1 MSQLAARDLNDVLA
15 VGRTALEC
23 DNLQDL
29 QEKTF
34 HLMEDCVGS
43 SSAVYLGI
51 SGNDGAW
58 NFESGLTYGVPNEG
72 LRVWCANY
80 QDVDPFVARFL
91 EKPANDSTVVV
102 SSEIM
107 PNAEFVRTKFYREF
121 LQPQSIYHVMVL
133 GLVKHGRPI
142 GVFGLH
148 RRDGA
153 PAFSKKEV
161 IKANLLSPYL
171 SAAVQK
177 IRASDRADER
187 ELIIDALAADN
198 PHTSVVIL
206 DSNGIPICDFG
217 NAADLLQRPPGAGSA
232 AGPLELPGEII
243 KRCEQMKRTIG
254 GQDDS
259 EFREEFN
266 VEQPGGELLNVR
278 IRPHDCGA
286 QGLRFLVYLG
296 TGEAGV
302 IQDEQL
308 NRFKLTTRQI
318 DIVKLVS
325 LGMTNPEI
333 SDRLCISARTV
344 QNHLRS
350 IYIKVNVHNRT
361 SLVSKL
367 ARR

>member
-34 HLMEDCVGS
+34 RLMEDCVGS

-58 NFESGLTYGVPNEG
+58 NFESGLAYGVPNDG
-72 LRVWCANY
+72 PSVWCANY
-80 QDVDPFVARFL
+80 QDIDPFVARFL
-91 EKPANDSTVVV
+91 EEPANDSTVVV

-107 PNAEFVRTKFYREF
+107 PHAELVRTRFYREF
-121 LQPQSIYHVMVL
+121 LRPQSVYHVMIL

-148 RRDGA
+148 RPDGT
-153 PAFSKKEV
+153 PAFSKRE
-161 IKANLLSPYL
+161 ITKASLLSPYL

-187 ELIIDALAADN
+187 ELIIEALAADN
-198 PHTSVVIL
+198 PHTCVVIL

-217 NAADLLQRPPGAGSA
+217 NAADLLQHPADNGSA
-232 AGPLELPGEII
+232 VGPLQLPGEIVNRCHQL
-243 KRCEQMKRTIG
+243 KRAMG
-254 GQDDS
+254 GQDNN

-266 VEQPGGELLNVR
+266 VEQPGGRLLNVH
-278 IRPHDCGA
+278 IRPYDCGA
-286 QGLRFLVYLG
+286 KGLRFLVYLG
-296 TGEAGV
+296 TGEVG
-302 IQDEQL
+302 IIKHEQL
-308 NRFKLTTRQI
+308 DRFKLTTRQI

-333 SDRLCISARTV
+333 SDRLCISVRTV